1 MEKNEKELKTSKYRS
16 YFIMKVLLFVLC
28 VTNVVLLAVVVKDFA
43 SLRFKQQGPVVQSW
57 VSANPGLKFNPLFSF
72 CTFTPPFLP
81 KL

>member
-43 SLRFKQQGPVVQSW
+43 SLRFKQQDEYFGKRTDLWLEVFEKRETR
-57 VSANPGLKFNPLFSF
+57 PGNQ
-72 CTFTPPFLP
+72 TN
-81 KL
+81 